1 MTIDELEQ
9 TFSDLAASF
18 PFVSAD
24 EIPDI
29 DLYMD
34 QVTTFMEQKLSPASR
49 DPESDKILTKTMIN
63 NYAKSSLLIPPVKK
77 KYGTDHMLLLLF
89 IFYMKSFLSI
99 SDIEQ
104 VLAPVRERYVE
115 KPSAGKRAEKSQEEE
130 KKSGITLK
138 EIYSQVSE
146 DIKASLPALTE
157 DARKT
162 FEDTRKAFAD
172 KDPADREVLQEFEL
186 LCRFSAEI
194 YIKKL
199 YIERLLDEEKR
210 AKEEG
215 RKKND

>member
-9 TFSDLAASF
+9 AFSDLVSSF
-18 PFVSAD
+18 PLVSAE

-34 QVTTFMEQKLSPASR
+34 QVTTFMEQKLSPCTR
-49 DPESDKILTKTMIN
+49 DPENDKILTKTMIN

-99 SDIEQ
+99 SDIEA
-104 VLAPVRERYVE
+104 VLGPVRDRYVE
-115 KPSAGKRAEKSQEEE
+115 TPSAGKKPAKGQEE
-130 KKSGITLK
+130 KKKSDITLK
-138 EIYSQVSE
+138 EIYSQVAE
-146 DIKASLPALTE
+146 DIKSSLPEISEDSKKAFA

-162 FEDTRKAFAD
+162 FAD
-172 KDPADREVLQEFEL
+172 KDPEDREVLQEFAL

-199 YIERLLDEEKR
+199 YIERLLDEERK

-215 RKKND
+215 RKNND

>member
-9 TFSDLAASF
+9 AFSDLVSSF
-18 PFVSAD
+18 SLVSAE

-34 QVTTFMEQKLSPASR
+34 QVTTFMEQKLSPCTR
-49 DPESDKILTKTMIN
+49 DPENDKILTKTMIN

-99 SDIEQ
+99 SDIEA
-104 VLAPVRERYVE
+104 VLGTVRDRYVE
-115 KPSAGKRAEKSQEEE
+115 TPSAGKKPAKGQEE
-130 KKSGITLK
+130 KKKSDITLK
-138 EIYSQVSE
+138 EIYSQVAE
-146 DIKASLPALTE
+146 DIKASLPEISE
-157 DARKT
+157 DAKKA
-162 FEDTRKAFAD
+162 FADTRKTFAD
-172 KDPADREVLQEFEL
+172 KDPEDREVLQEFAL

-199 YIERLLDEEKR
+199 YIERLLDEEKK

-215 RKKND
+215 RKNND